1 MVSST
6 EENPIAIN
14 KPKYLNAINYL
25 IPQGWAFF
33 SKNPTE
39 FKFNIYKKN
48 KNTYIHINTKNV
60 QFKTIF
66 GVNKSNRILPHIIEN
81 VLKQVESNKFFTQN
95 SWGKI
100 KLDSLNVISYNSK
113 KIKEHNGD
121 YLIECYKINPWLYY
135 SKNIKNPIKNSYLIL
150 KLKCNEKKQSTT
162 ID

>member
-1 MVSST
+1 MFTNSIQIKSAVR
-6 EENPIAIN
+6 I
-14 KPKYLNAINYL
+14 L
-25 IPQGWAFF
+25 IVVA
-33 SKNPTE
+33 
-39 FKFNIYKKN
+39 
-48 KNTYIHINTKNV
+48 KNV

-95 SWGKI
+95 SWEKI

-113 KIKEHNGD
+113 KFKEHNGD
-121 YLIECYKINPWLYY
+121 YLIECYKTNPWLYY